1 LLTQRLHTRPF
12 PVDLVVVEI
21 IANLDYQILE
31 WNLKM
36 PLILIEED
44 DDFRVLGLREFA

>member
-1 LLTQRLHTRPF
+1 LTQRLHTRPF
-12 PVDLVVVEI
+12 QVDLVVEL
-21 IANLDYQILE
+21 IADLDYQILE
-31 WNLKM
+31 WYLKM